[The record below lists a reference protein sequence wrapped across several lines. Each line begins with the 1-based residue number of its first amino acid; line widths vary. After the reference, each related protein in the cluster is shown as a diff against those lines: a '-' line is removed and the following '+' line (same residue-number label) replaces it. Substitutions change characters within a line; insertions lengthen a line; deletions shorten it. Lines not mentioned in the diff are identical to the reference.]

1 MDTMAF
7 NSLAANSVVFEN
19 VVADCSD
26 PEIAL
31 NAVLQEKHP
40 LSLGQEPG
48 FQNSFLSLAGEK
60 VKRCLMSDDLERID
74 EQLMESCF
82 DEVVQLPVASEFES
96 RARSATHIAET
107 HLGHCFARISV
118 ELRNQ
123 ELPVLFVIHLTS
135 LTRIWDAPLAMRARF
150 CEEDDPDPI
159 PDVIPPESF
168 RSDEESRPDEILGIT
183 RALAAQIEC
192 LDSCLEILWQELHEM
207 QLYNETLI
215 ALISPVAFPVGHHG
229 IIGMA
234 AGYLNSDCHEVP
246 LMIKLPGPAGEFAWR
261 DCGLIQPSSVLSLI
275 GQVAFA
281 GTMSVPEFFQR
292 VAPRQVLAISG
303 ALRAIRT
310 DAWLLIQSRDK
321 SSLYVKPDDRWDA
334 NPVEDRCREIA
345 SSLVDSIEQ
354 LTQALLGDK

>member
-1 MDTMAF
+1 MDTMGL
-7 NSLAANSVVFEN
+7 NSLAANAVVFEN

-31 NAVLQEKHP
+31 NAILRGKHP
-40 LSLGQEPG
+40 LSLDQDSD
-48 FQNSFLSLAGEK
+48 FQNSFLSLAGDQ
-60 VKRCLMSDDLERID
+60 VKRCLLSDDLDRLD
-74 EQLMESCF
+74 NQLVVSCF
-82 DEVVQLPVASEFES
+82 DEVVQLPTASEFES
-96 RARSATHIAET
+96 RAQSATHLAET

-123 ELPVLFVIHLTS
+123 ELPILFVIHLSS
-135 LTRIWDAPLAMRARF
+135 LTRIWDAPLEMRARF

-159 PDVIPPESF
+159 SDVIPPESF
-168 RSDEESRPDEILGIT
+168 CGDEDSRPDEILGIT

-207 QLYNETLI
+207 QLYDETLI

-229 IIGMA
+229 VIGTA

-281 GTMSVPEFFQR
+281 ATMSESELFQR
-292 VAPRQVLAISG
+292 VAPKQVLAISG

-321 SSLYVKPDDRWDA
+321 SSLYVKQDDRWDA

-354 LTQALLGDK
+354 LTRALLGDE